1 MPRHDVL
8 AIILGGGRGTRL
20 FPLTKMRAKP
30 AVPLAAK
37 YRLIDIPISNC
48 INSEINRIFV
58 LTQFLSASLHRHVY
72 ETYKFDVFYDGFV
85 ELLPAEQTLTSAA
98 WYQGTADAVRRQMHR
113 VLRINP
119 RDSLILSGDHLYR
132 MDYTEFLDFHRSNEA
147 DITIAV
153 YPVPM
158 EDTHRFGILKT
169 DPSHRVIRYLE
180 KPQNPDD
187 LTDMAVNPDSG
198 RPFLASMGVF
208 LFRTDRL
215 RAVLE
220 TVSGE
225 DFGRD
230 IIPNAIGSHRVF
242 AFPFRGYWEDI
253 GSMASFFNAN
263 LSLTDIEPPFDFYDP
278 NSPIYTR
285 SRFLPP
291 SRMDGCRLSRVVI
304 ADGCRIAS
312 AAIERSIIGNR
323 SIIRSGAALKEV
335 VMLGAD
341 HYEDVAERDRNEQN
355 GLPHIGIGEDS
366 MIERAIID
374 KNVRIGQRVRITRH
388 EQDSDCDRERYSIRD
403 GITVIPK
410 NAVIPDG
417 TVI

>member
-153 YPVPM
+153 YPVPI
-158 EDTHRFGILKT
+158 EDTHRFGILT
-169 DPSHRVIRYLE
+169 IDPTHRVTRYLE
-180 KPQNPDD
+180 KPRNPDD
-187 LTDMAVNPDSG
+187 LTDMAANPDSG
-198 RPFLASMGVF
+198 KPFLASMGVF

-215 RAVLE
+215 RNVLE

-230 IIPNAIGSHRVF
+230 IIPNAIRSHRVC

-263 LSLTDIEPPFDFYDP
+263 LSLTDIDPPFDFYDP

-323 SIIRSGAALKEV
+323 SIIRSGADLTEV

-341 HYEDVAERDRNEQN
+341 HYEDASERDRNEKA
-355 GLPHIGIGEDS
+355 GVPHIGIGEDS
-366 MIERAIID
+366 VIERAIID
-374 KNVRIGQRVRITRH
+374 KNVRIGQGVRITRH
-388 EQDSDCDRERYSIRD
+388 EQDSDCDRDRYSIRD